1 MFPLITHFEKL
12 LKNIQPPKERLEAAQ
27 ELPGKIRNY
36 IKASKDF
43 LTVEPH
49 TRLAGSYA
57 QHMAVGDVKDVDTL
71 VRVPG
76 DPKANRP
83 LP

>member
-27 ELPGKIRNY
+27 ELPWKVRNY
-36 IKASKDF
+36 IKGSKDF
-43 LTVEPH
+43 VTVYPH

-57 QHMAVGDVKDVDTL
+57 QYMAVGDVKDVDTL